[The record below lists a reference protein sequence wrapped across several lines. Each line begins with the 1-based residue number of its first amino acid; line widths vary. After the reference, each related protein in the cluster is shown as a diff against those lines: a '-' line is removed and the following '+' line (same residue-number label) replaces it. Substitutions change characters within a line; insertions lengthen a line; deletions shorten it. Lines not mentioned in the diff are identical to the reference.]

1 MKRAV
6 IAALLSFAS
15 LSATAGEQVRSV
27 TPFKTIE
34 AQGAM
39 SLIVEVGKAYSVR
52 VQGNQKFMDRL
63 TTEVVDGELRV
74 TMKKENG
81 GISIKDEDRI
91 VVTMP
96 ELVGFRGEGAGL
108 TRLNNVRGERLDVSY
123 RGAGS
128 LQMNGQVRQL
138 RLTAQGVGEVEA
150 KDLVAQDADV
160 SFEGIGSVQVHAKNR
175 LNANVQGMG
184 NLTYYGNPRY
194 LSKSVSG
201 IGSVVAA
208 H

>member
-15 LSATAGEQVRSV
+15 LSAYAGEQVRSV
-27 TPFKTIE
+27 TPFKAIE
-34 AQGAM
+34 VRGAM
-39 SLIVEVGKAYSVR
+39 SLIVEVGKAHSVR
-52 VQGNQKFMDRL
+52 VEGNQKFLDRVA
-63 TTEVVDGELRV
+63 TEVVDGELRV
-74 TMKKENG
+74 TMKKESGSIN
-81 GISIKDEDRI
+81 IKDEDRV

-96 ELVGFRGEGAGL
+96 ELTSFRGEGAGL
-108 TRLNNVRGERLDVSY
+108 MRLNNVRSERLDVSY

-138 RLTAQGVGEVEA
+138 RLQAQGVGEVEA

-160 SFEGIGSVQVHAKNR
+160 SFEGIGSVEVHAQNR

-184 NLTYYGNPRY
+184 NLTYYGNPRR